1 MRVNENLNFN
11 QWIHFA
17 LVRDA
22 ETELFYIN
30 GQPITEST
38 GKSYTKNNFTIGKPS
53 DGDAENPLSL
63 NGNLQEFRIL
73 KKAIYSK
80 CFKLPNKLRKICN
93 KPSPLQHLHQH
104 NLVVTY

>member
-30 GQPITEST
+30 GQPITESIR
-38 GKSYTKNNFTIGKPS
+38 KSYTKNNFTIGN
-53 DGDAENPLSL
+53 DWTG
-63 NGNLQEFRIL
+63 
-73 KKAIYSK
+73 
-80 CFKLPNKLRKICN
+80 C
-93 KPSPLQHLHQH
+93 
-104 NLVVTY
+104 